1 MWLTLFALVGGSCA
15 LLWLCCWSSVSL
27 RQREREWMD
36 AMLNDDWY
44 WIWRHTETT
53 VGLVSYS
60 THERIDAV
68 YASQPCVA
76 ELIARSRHAVKPN
89 QRIEPVKCMD
99 DHDRSEARIAHK
111 VISDLN
117 QQFEAF
123 MNLQGNTAYKDR
135 SQ

>member
-1 MWLTLFALVGGSCA
+1 MWLNLFVCWAVGCVVLVVRSYCTRSGRTGEDLA
-15 LLWLCCWSSVSL
+15 N
-27 RQREREWMD
+27 
-36 AMLNDDWY
+36 AMLAKDWY

-117 QQFEAF
+117 QQFYQPPRATIATGRRE
-123 MNLQGNTAYKDR
+123 
-135 SQ
+135 S